1 VVVPA
6 LDEAACLP
14 RLVAR
19 LLGGPAGEDRA
30 DEVLVVDGGSRDG
43 TAALAREAGAQ
54 VMLTEPGRGRQLAAG
69 AREVRAELV
78 AFLHADSLPRPGA
91 LAALRRTFVDP
102 EVVACGMV
110 QEIEATRGVYRAI
123 ERASSFR
130 VRRLGWIYG
139 DAGLTVR
146 RRAYRE
152 AGGYASLPVFEDLDL
167 CRRLGALGR
176 VVLAEDARL
185 AISARRWEAEGVV
198 RATARNWLLTLA
210 YLLGVEPHRLARH
223 YSGNP
228 RGAPAEPV
236 GEQRDLETES
246 AGGSA

>member
-1 VVVPA
+1 
-6 LDEAACLP
+6 L
-14 RLVAR
+14 
-19 LLGGPAGEDRA
+19 
-30 DEVLVVDGGSRDG
+30 
-43 TAALAREAGAQ
+43 
-54 VMLTEPGRGRQLAAG
+54 
-69 AREVRAELV
+69 

-91 LAALRRTFVDP
+91 LAALRRIFDDP

-130 VRRLGWIYG
+130 VRRLGQVYG

-146 RRAYRE
+146 RRAYRA
-152 AGGYASLPVFEDLDL
+152 AGGYADQPVFEDLDL

-176 VVLAEDARL
+176 VVLADDARL
-185 AISARRWEAEGVV
+185 AVSARRWEAEGVV

-210 YLLGVEPHRLARH
+210 WLLGVEPHRLARH

-228 RGAPAEPV
+228 RGAAAAV
-236 GEQRDLETES
+236 GGRRDFETQS